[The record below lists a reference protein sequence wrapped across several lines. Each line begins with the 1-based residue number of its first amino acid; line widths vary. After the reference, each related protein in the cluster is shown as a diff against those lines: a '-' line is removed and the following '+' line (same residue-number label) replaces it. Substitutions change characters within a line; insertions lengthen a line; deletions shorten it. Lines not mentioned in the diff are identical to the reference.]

1 MVPENTDDL
10 TRREEILG
18 NARNLFVRYGF
29 RKTTVEDIAQA
40 CGLGKTALYHYF
52 RSKEEIFEQV
62 VRQESGHFVA
72 RIREAVAS
80 QNDLA
85 AKMRI
90 FIETRFAVIQEF
102 LVLHQVSLNAAKELA
117 PLAERARQDF
127 FRQEIEMLSTIL
139 EEGRESG
146 EFEVKRPRLL
156 AMSVIS
162 ACIGIERQF
171 LEIEGSP
178 SLNEGLEELLNV
190 LFHGL
195 CREG

>member
-1 MVPENTDDL
+1 MNYIADLHNHTNASDGEYTPTELVQKGKDFGLRAIGVTDHDTLSGLDEALAAGERLGNVVVKAEKVSKAYGEKLLFDDL
-10 TRREEILG
+10 NFDLPRGGI
-18 NARNLFVRYGF
+18 
-29 RKTTVEDIAQA
+29 
-40 CGLGKTALYHYF
+40 GLAMP
-52 RSKEEIFEQV
+52 
-62 VRQESGHFVA
+62 A
-72 RIREAVAS
+72 
-80 QNDLA
+80 DC
-85 AKMRI
+85 
-90 FIETRFAVIQEF
+90 
-102 LVLHQVSLNAAKELA
+102 ELA